1 MNMNSEVFMRP
12 LKFLW
17 VIRSFEA
24 LINSQKKK
32 RKIHK
37 HTKFCS
43 QIQELMYLCPEEH
56 KRDNNLFGLILLRV
70 QSMYN

>member
-32 RKIHK
+32 KKK
-37 HTKFCS
+37 HISTQNFVLKFKS
-43 QIQELMYLCPEEH
+43 
-56 KRDNNLFGLILLRV
+56 
-70 QSMYN
+70 

>member
-32 RKIHK
+32 KNIDHVADHALIIWLIIH
-37 HTKFCS
+37 
-43 QIQELMYLCPEEH
+43 
-56 KRDNNLFGLILLRV
+56 
-70 QSMYN
+70 